1 MRPPREAVRRLWH
14 GGPDPHTVHLVFIVA
29 AADLKGDGKRHD
41 SESVAKALR
50 RVGADVVVL
59 TNCEHG
65 SGSRIK
71 RQARYEQIESATGAP
86 AVTVLANRTLR
97 RCPERPDA
105 TLLCEVRIAERRTRV
120 AAGTEEPLEL
130 YRLLIELESDDP
142 LVVVGSFDVDLNN
155 PSTIAELHAHD
166 TLDSKSPSRTGGT
179 RTSGIVTRGLHT
191 YGAGEYH
198 SDDGLVVCWIRV
210 GY

>member
-1 MRPPREAVRRLWH
+1 MVRRLWH
-14 GGPDPHTVHLVFIVA
+14 GGPGPHTVRPVFIVA
-29 AADLKGDGKRHD
+29 AADLKEDGRRHD

-97 RCPERPDA
+97 RCPQRPDA
-105 TLLCEVRIAERRTRV
+105 ALLCEVRIAERRTRV

-130 YRLLIELESDDP
+130 YRLLVELESADP

-155 PSTIAELHAHD
+155 PSTIAELYEQD
-166 TLDSKSPSRTGGT
+166 TLDSKSPSRAGVT
-179 RTSGIVTRGLHT
+179 RSSGIVTRGLHT
-191 YGAGEYH
+191 YGAGEYR
-198 SDDGLVVCWIRV
+198 DGDGLVVHWVRV
-210 GY
+210 GH